1 MVSSTQGIDVI
12 NIKRNHGFSLMSILI
27 GLLIS
32 LIVISGSLLAFKG
45 SLHQIVPAATDAD
58 DDGQRMS
65 GLLRAS
71 RLIQGAGFGMTT
83 PILGADLRVFS
94 AATLSGSTLSGTD
107 QTGSPAA
114 GNAII
119 WRQDATL
126 GNCAVTANCE
136 CYGLFSH
143 ATNGGFQLLSMTSCT
158 GWPLPAWNSE
168 PLTNDDN
175 PVQITVT
182 NVACN
187 PYGMATSQLSAAAG
201 IRTVVFSTTMNT
213 QSSGSGI
220 PVTHTSCLA
229 NFQ

>member
-1 MVSSTQGIDVI
+1 M
-12 NIKRNHGFSLMSILI
+12 
-27 GLLIS
+27 
-32 LIVISGSLLAFKG
+32 LAFKG
-45 SLHQIVPAATDAD
+45 TLHQIVPAATDAD

-83 PILGADLRVFS
+83 PILGGDMRVFS
-94 AATLSGSTLSGTD
+94 AATLSGATLAGTD
-107 QTGSPAA
+107 QTGSPAV

-126 GNCAVTANCE
+126 GNCTVAANCQ

-158 GWPLPAWNSE
+158 GWPSPVWNSE
-168 PLTNDDN
+168 LLTNDAN
-175 PVQITVT
+175 LVQITVT

-201 IRTVVFSTTMNT
+201 IRTVAFDTTMST